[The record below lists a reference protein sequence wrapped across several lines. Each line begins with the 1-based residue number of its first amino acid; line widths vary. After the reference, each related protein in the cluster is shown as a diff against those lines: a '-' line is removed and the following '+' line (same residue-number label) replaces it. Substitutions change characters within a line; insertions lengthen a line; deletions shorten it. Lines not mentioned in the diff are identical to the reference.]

1 LDYFNENNSEKSA
14 KLIWIYFNVFT
25 CTAGCRFEIVGTK
38 TGNRLNEYV
47 LHYETLDYDADAVA
61 AQHSR
66 HKRNAGGEKEELYL
80 QLHFRSHGKPFR
92 LKLKRDTSSFSPDV
106 QFVSHKGHP
115 LNVDTSHLYEGH
127 LQGEH

>member
-1 LDYFNENNSEKSA
+1 MS
-14 KLIWIYFNVFT
+14 I
-25 CTAGCRFEIVGTK
+25 EIQGTK

-66 HKRNAGGEKEELYL
+66 NRRSVVGGEEESYL
-80 QLHFRSHGKPFR
+80 RLHFRSHGKPFR
-92 LKLKRDTSSFSPDV
+92 LKLKRDTSSFSSDV

-115 LNVDTSHLYEGH
+115 LDVDTSHLYEGH
-127 LQGEH
+127 LQGEHHKPCSVLFSKSKTIMLCKRSGHV

>member
-1 LDYFNENNSEKSA
+1 MI
-14 KLIWIYFNVFT
+14 LIV
-25 CTAGCRFEIVGTK
+25 CRLKIVGTK

-66 HKRNAGGEKEELYL
+66 HKRNAGGEKEESYL

-92 LKLKRDTSSFSPDV
+92 LKLKRDTTSFSPNV

-115 LNVDTSHLYEGH
+115 LDVDTSHLYEGH
-127 LQGEH
+127 LQGEHY